1 MIESILIIS
10 VFLNIVLISCI
21 YLSDDCTEL
30 KLENQKLQLEN
41 KLLLREHTKMRQFL
55 SYLKNN
61 DVNVD
66 FSSKDHIVIYNP
78 KEDDFEE
85 FVESLND

>member
-30 KLENQKLQLEN
+30 KLENQKLQFEN
-41 KLLLREHTKMRQFL
+41 QIITREYNKSKSMFNYLRDNDVKVDWEHDGAIIFYMPEEDSLREL
-55 SYLKNN
+55 
-61 DVNVD
+61 
-66 FSSKDHIVIYNP
+66 
-78 KEDDFEE
+78 FEGWLE
-85 FVESLND
+85 